1 MGGGIAFENPQF
13 QTEPFLFRIHNW
25 RKTEGGPTIGTNL
38 FQIKCRYRGPHRPQ
52 QSAQNQ

>member
-1 MGGGIAFENPQF
+1 MAFENPQF